1 MQNFKISFLTDKSP
15 LSDSALLMQSD
26 RLNISVL
33 MLPRTQ
39 LDAVLANDMV
49 TVLPQRGVY
58 VLYGQQHIYVGKTNQ
73 GLDRIKQHDRSK
85 DFWQVAVLFLSA
97 AFDEEII
104 AGLEAETIAHMQQH
118 SQFVLENK
126 QIPQHQY
133 AHKQTE
139 INVKEWLL
147 QLQNVLGFLARNPVA
162 LAQTQMAAMPADNK
176 QKEGVQGQVAQQ
188 QSQVNLSTA
197 EPEQVFTLRSGDAR
211 MVQLPD
217 ERVMLLRGAKIN
229 VNSTHASIIASTK
242 NLYEMLLKHGLISK
256 DTGELLCDMTFS
268 CASAAGRFVLGRACS
283 GLEEWRDAQGRSF
296 KEVASISTSK
306 YTEEES
312 DAADSAAQSLS
323 ATPEEIPEQLRGVLI
338 FQSSGLT
345 ARLSY
350 RGEKQWVV
358 LAGSLLRGADRKDDR
373 LFVQNTIA
381 EAKENHTITEQTDGY
396 LKTSVDF
403 SFSTPSAA
411 MAFVYGLGVGAF
423 DKWRNESGVTLRELL
438 AQAEVPVAAEA
449 ADAAADSA
457 VQPQATATEEIPE
470 QLRGVL
476 LFQAR
481 NLTAK
486 MSFRGVKQWV
496 VLSGSQL
503 RGADRKDTQVS
514 TRQIIAEAKKR
525 HELTEQADGSFVIN
539 RDFYCKTPS
548 AALALVLG
556 GEGTDALTHWHNED
570 GVTLRA
576 LLAQAE
582 LKEY

>member
-39 LDAVLANDMV
+39 LDAVVANDMV

-139 INVKEWLL
+139 INVKEWLQ

-176 QKEGVQGQVAQQ
+176 QKEWVQGQVAQQ
-188 QSQVNLSTA
+188 QSQVNLSTT
-197 EPEQVFTLRSGDAR
+197 EPELVFTLRSGDAR

-217 ERVMLLRGAKIN
+217 ERVKLLRGAKIN
-229 VNSTHASIIASTK
+229 INSTYASIIASTK
-242 NLYEMLLKHGLISK
+242 HLYEILLKHGLINK

-306 YTEEES
+306 DTEEES
-312 DAADSAAQSLS
+312 DAAESAAQSLS
-323 ATPEEIPEQLRGVLI
+323 ANPEDIPAQLRGVLI

-345 ARLSY
+345 ARMSY

-373 LFVQNTIA
+373 LFVQNTIS
-381 EAKENHTITEQTDGY
+381 EAKENNTITEQADGY

-411 MAFVYGLGVGAF
+411 MAFVYGSGVGAF
-423 DKWRNESGVTLRELL
+423 DKWRNEAGVTLRELL
-438 AQAEVPVAAEA
+438 AQAEVPVT
-449 ADAAADSA
+449 ADAAADA
-457 VQPQATATEEIPE
+457 AIQPQATATEEIPE